1 MLPPIA
7 GTGNAAP
14 LRRCAAA
21 PLRASL
27 SARMAWRRTFMLVFP
42 ADHPRTD
49 MYNQFFRLK
58 HAPFSI
64 APDPRYLFLTSG
76 HREALAHL
84 LYGINSGGGLVLLTG
99 EIGAGKTTVCRYFLE
114 QVPPKCN
121 VAYIF
126 NPKQTVAELLQSICD
141 EFRIPVTQHARTGA
155 TTKDHIDALTR
166 YLLLTH
172 ADGQNNVL
180 IIDEAQNLSA
190 DVLEQLRLL
199 TNLETNERK
208 LLQIVL
214 IGQPELRAMLDRP
227 ELQQLAQRVIARFHL
242 KALTEQETASYIRH
256 RLSVAGLGTTEPFG
270 SQVIRQIHQL
280 TRGVPR
286 RINVLCDRALLGAF
300 AEDKRIVDHAIIA
313 KAAAEVFGHPAP
325 PFMPEGQHRPHMF
338 RARAAVAFVAVC
350 ALVWTVAWHADSSSF
365 TTTFARTQPA
375 RKEPKAAEA
384 PAPASPPAA
393 GKGAAPPGMAA
404 PPILSEAD
412 GSPVG
417 TYESL
422 DEAYQQLGK
431 LWGAALPDTEPC
443 EAARTHQLQCYT
455 SNRGFAEIR
464 MLDRPAVLRMHDSA
478 NRTYHVILTGLSDTS
493 AAIRVGDATQTL
505 SLVVLAR
512 YFDGDFAT
520 LWRAP
525 GVGSGK
531 PGADDKDHE
540 AGWVAAQLAR
550 IDGEESAGE
559 TRRFDEKMIR
569 RVRQFQ
575 LTQGL
580 KADGLVGPLTY
591 MHLNRVAG
599 VDEPQLR
606 KNVTAIRA
614 GAME

>member
-1 MLPPIA
+1 
-7 GTGNAAP
+7 
-14 LRRCAAA
+14 
-21 PLRASL
+21 
-27 SARMAWRRTFMLVFP
+27 
-42 ADHPRTD
+42 

-58 HAPFSI
+58 QAPFSI
-64 APDPRYLFLTSG
+64 APDPRYLFLTAG

-114 QVPPKCN
+114 QVPPRCN

-141 EFRIPVTQHARTGA
+141 EFRVPVTRHARTGA

-166 YLLLTH
+166 YLLVTH

-180 IIDEAQNLSA
+180 IIDEAQNLST

-199 TNLETNERK
+199 TNLETSERK

-214 IGQPELRAMLDRP
+214 IGQPELREMLDRP

-242 KALTEQETASYIRH
+242 KALTEDETASYIRH
-256 RLSVAGLGTTEPFG
+256 RLSVAGLGTTAPFG
-270 SQVIRQIHQL
+270 PQVVRQIHQL

-300 AEDKRIVDHAIIA
+300 AEDKRIVNHAIID
-313 KAAAEVFGHPAP
+313 KAAAEVFGHAAQPYVPETGRRPRLLPAGAIAA
-325 PFMPEGQHRPHMF
+325 FI
-338 RARAAVAFVAVC
+338 AACAAV
-350 ALVWTVAWHADSSSF
+350 WTIAWQADSSSF
-365 TTTFARTQPA
+365 MHTFARAPTQAQTRTAPSQPA
-375 RKEPKAAEA
+375 AADEA
-384 PAPASPPAA
+384 PAPLPVADRSAKSSRPATA
-393 GKGAAPPGMAA
+393 GT
-404 PPILSEAD
+404 ILSEAD
-412 GSPVG
+412 GSSING
-417 TYESL
+417 YNSM

-431 LWGAALPDTEPC
+431 LWGAALPETDAC
-443 EAARTHQLQCYT
+443 EAAARTHQLQCYT
-455 SNRGFAEIR
+455 SSRGFAEIR
-464 MLDRPAVLRMHDSA
+464 MLDRPAVLRMHDNA

-493 AAIRVGDATQTL
+493 AALRVRDATQTL

-520 LWRAP
+520 LWRLP
-525 GVGSGK
+525 GGPSGK
-531 PGADDKDHE
+531 PGAGEKDRD

-550 IDGEESAGE
+550 ADGEEPADDIQ
-559 TRRFDEKMIR
+559 RFDEKMTR

-599 VDEPQLR
+599 IDEPQLR
-606 KNVTAIRA
+606 KNVAAISA
-614 GAME
+614 GVME

>member
-1 MLPPIA
+1 
-7 GTGNAAP
+7 
-14 LRRCAAA
+14 
-21 PLRASL
+21 
-27 SARMAWRRTFMLVFP
+27 MLVFP
-42 ADHPRTD
+42 ADHWRTD
-49 MYNQFFRLK
+49 MYNHFFRLK
-58 HAPFSI
+58 QAPFSI

-126 NPKQTVAELLQSICD
+126 NPKQTVPELLQSICD
-141 EFRIPVTQHARTGA
+141 EFRIPVTQHARTGP
-155 TTKDHIDALTR
+155 TTKDHVDALTR
-166 YLLLTH
+166 YLLVTH

-180 IIDEAQNLSA
+180 IIDEAQNLSP

-256 RLSVAGLGTTEPFG
+256 RLAVAGLGTTEPFG
-270 SQVIRQIHQL
+270 PQVIKQIHQL

-300 AEDKRIVDHAIIA
+300 AEDKRVVNHAIVG
-313 KAAAEVFGHPAP
+313 KAASEVFGH
-325 PFMPEGQHRPHMF
+325 
-338 RARAAVAFVAVC
+338 AVATFVPDKERRPRTLRVA
-350 ALVWTVAWHADSSSF
+350 AMTAFIAAATLVWTVAWHADSRFFRS
-365 TTTFARTQPA
+365 TFARTQPDSTPSSVA
-375 RKEPKAAEA
+375 QIQTA
-384 PAPASPPAA
+384 PAPVTHSAGEARGPAPAA
-393 GKGAAPPGMAA
+393 
-404 PPILSEAD
+404 PILSETD
-412 GSPVG
+412 GSLVNG
-417 TYESL
+417 YASI
-422 DEAYQQLGK
+422 DEAYQQLGT
-431 LWGAALPDTEPC
+431 LWGAALPETDPC
-443 EAARTHQLQCYT
+443 EAARVHQLHCYA
-455 SNRGFAEIR
+455 SSRGFAELR
-464 MLDRPAVLRMHDSA
+464 MLDRPAILRMRDNA
-478 NRTYHVILTGLSDTS
+478 NRTYHVILTGLSDTG
-493 AAIRVGDATQTL
+493 AALRVRDATQTL
-505 SLVVLAR
+505 NLVVLAR

-525 GVGSGK
+525 GTRSTQDGTI
-531 PGADDKDHE
+531 DKDRD

-550 IDGEESAGE
+550 IDGEEPTGDAQ
-559 TRRFDEKMIR
+559 RFDERMGR

>member
-1 MLPPIA
+1 
-7 GTGNAAP
+7 
-14 LRRCAAA
+14 
-21 PLRASL
+21 
-27 SARMAWRRTFMLVFP
+27 MLVFP
-42 ADHPRTD
+42 ADHWRSD
-49 MYNQFFRLK
+49 MYNHFFHLK
-58 HAPFSI
+58 LAPFSI
-64 APDPRYLFLTSG
+64 APDPRYLFLTAG

-126 NPKQTVAELLQSICD
+126 NPKQTVAELLRSICD
-141 EFRIPVTQHARTGA
+141 EFRVPVTQHARTGA
-155 TTKDHIDALTR
+155 SLKDHVDALTR
-166 YLLLTH
+166 YLLVTH

-242 KALTEQETASYIRH
+242 KALSEQETASYIRH
-256 RLSVAGLGTTEPFG
+256 RLAVAGRGATGPFG
-270 SQVIRQIHQL
+270 PQVIRQIHL
-280 TRGVPR
+280 LARGVPR
-286 RINVLCDRALLGAF
+286 RINLLCDRALLGAY
-300 AEDKRIVDHAIIA
+300 AENKPVVDHAIVS
-313 KAAAEVFGHPAP
+313 KAASEVFGHAAP
-325 PFMPEGQHRPHMF
+325 QPLPDDRGQPRMW
-338 RARAAVAFVAVC
+338 RAAAIAAFVA
-350 ALVWTVAWHADSSSF
+350 ASAAVWTIAWHADSEF
-365 TTTFARTQPA
+365 FRNTFARSPA
-375 RKEPKAAEA
+375 APEPKQAGSGAAPLPAAHASAERSR
-384 PAPASPPAA
+384 PAPAA
-393 GKGAAPPGMAA
+393 
-404 PPILSEAD
+404 ILSEAD
-412 GSPVG
+412 GSLING
-417 TYESL
+417 YASIG
-422 DEAYQQLGK
+422 EAYRQLGK
-431 LWGAALPDTEPC
+431 LWGAALPDTDPC
-443 EAARTHQLQCYT
+443 EAAPSHQLHCYA
-455 SNRGFAEIR
+455 SSRGFAEIR
-464 MLDRPAVLRMHDSA
+464 MLDRPAILRMHDKA
-478 NRTYHVILTGLSDTS
+478 NRTYHVILIGLSDTS
-493 AAIRVGDATQTL
+493 AALRVGDTTQTL
-505 SLVVLAR
+505 SLVALAR

-525 GVGSGK
+525 GPIAAKSGT
-531 PGADDKDHE
+531 GGKDRD
-540 AGWVAAQLAR
+540 AGWIATQLAR
-550 IDGEESAGE
+550 IDGEESAGDAQ
-559 TRRFDEKMIR
+559 RFDDKMTR

-606 KNVTAIRA
+606 KNVAALRA